1 VLGEYRKVHN
11 RPPAHC
17 SEIKLSDQWIHQN
30 EIILK
35 TMEKYASKQD
45 RDRLE
50 LINSMLFS
58 LHALNQSVH
67 GWQKWI
73 HNLSFMSKFSINEL
87 QEMEAGLISTVR
99 TFIEYD
105 LDVTKRHENKIP
117 QIRRRVEDKKDK
129 DNPSGM
135 YA

>member
-1 VLGEYRKVHN
+1 
-11 RPPAHC
+11 
-17 SEIKLSDQWIHQN
+17 
-30 EIILK
+30 
-35 TMEKYASKQD
+35 MEERTAKQD

-58 LHALNQSVH
+58 LHALSQSVH

-87 QEMEAGLISTVR
+87 QEMEAGLVATVR

-105 LDVTKRHENKIP
+105 LDVTKRHEHKIP
-117 QIRRRVEDKKDK
+117 QIRRRVEEKKDK

>member
-1 VLGEYRKVHN
+1 MSELREPGEHRKVHN
-11 RPPAHC
+11 TPPSHC
-17 SEIKLSDQWIHQN
+17 SGIKLSDQWIHQN

-35 TMEKYASKQD
+35 TMEERTAKQD

-73 HNLSFMSKFSINEL
+73 
-87 QEMEAGLISTVR
+87 
-99 TFIEYD
+99 EYD
-105 LDVTKRHENKIP
+105 LDVTKRHEKKIP
-117 QIRRRVEDKKDK
+117 QIRRRVEEKKDK

>member
-1 VLGEYRKVHN
+1 
-11 RPPAHC
+11 
-17 SEIKLSDQWIHQN
+17 
-30 EIILK
+30 
-35 TMEKYASKQD
+35 MEERTAKED

-73 HNLSFMSKFSINEL
+73 QNLSFMSKFSINEL
-87 QEMEAGLISTVR
+87 QEMEAGLVATVR

-105 LDVTKRHENKIP
+105 LDVTKRHEHKIP
-117 QIRRRVEDKKDK
+117 QIRRRVEEKKDK

>member
-1 VLGEYRKVHN
+1 
-11 RPPAHC
+11 
-17 SEIKLSDQWIHQN
+17 LSDQWIHQN

-35 TMEKYASKQD
+35 TMEEITAKRA
-45 RDRLE
+45 RARV
-50 LINSMLFS
+50 S

-87 QEMEAGLISTVR
+87 QEMEAGLVATVR
-99 TFIEYD
+99 SFIEYD
-105 LDVTKRHENKIP
+105 LDVTKRHEHKIP
-117 QIRRRVEDKKDK
+117 QIRRRVEEKKDK

>member
-1 VLGEYRKVHN
+1 
-11 RPPAHC
+11 
-17 SEIKLSDQWIHQN
+17 
-30 EIILK
+30 
-35 TMEKYASKQD
+35 MEQLTSKQD

-50 LINSMLFS
+50 LINSMLFA

-73 HNLSFMSKFSINEL
+73 QSLNFMSKFSVNEL
-87 QEMEAGLISTVR
+87 QEMEAGLVTTVR
-99 TFIEYD
+99 SFIEYD

-117 QIRRRVEDKKDK
+117 QIRHGARARREKKDEE
-129 DNPSGM
+129 DATGI

>member
-1 VLGEYRKVHN
+1 ME
-11 RPPAHC
+11 
-17 SEIKLSDQWIHQN
+17 EI
-30 EIILK
+30 
-35 TMEKYASKQD
+35 TAKQD

-73 HNLSFMSKFSINEL
+73 QNLNFMSKFSVDEL
-87 QEMEAGLISTVR
+87 QEMEAGLVSTVR

-117 QIRRRVEDKKDK
+117 QIQHRAEEKKNED
-129 DNPSGM
+129 NSTGI
-135 YA
+135 YV